1 VRVVI
6 AEDLFL
12 LRDGLTRML
21 EAHGLQVTAAVDNG
35 ADLLAAITADKPDVA
50 IVDVRLPPT
59 FTDEGLRAA
68 LAARAELPGL
78 PVLVLSQYV
87 EQLYA
92 RELLA
97 DGSGGIGYL
106 LKDRVLDSAQFMDAI
121 RRVAGGGT
129 AMDPEVIA
137 RLLDRNSGD
146 GAVAT
151 LSPREREVLGLMAEG
166 RSNAAIAQQLVIT
179 ERAVA
184 KHTASIFIR
193 LGLQPSDDNNRR
205 VLAVL
210 AYLGR

>member
-1 VRVVI
+1 
-6 AEDLFL
+6 
-12 LRDGLTRML
+12 ML
-21 EAHGLQVTAAVDNG
+21 EANGLQVAAAVDNG
-35 ADLLAAITADKPDVA
+35 ADLLSAVAEQQPDVA

-68 LAARAELPGL
+68 LAARRARRARPGL

-97 DGSGGIGYL
+97 SGSGGIGYL
-106 LKDRVLDSAQFMDAI
+106 LKDRVLDSGQFTDAV
-121 RRVAGGGT
+121 RRVAAGGT

-137 RLLDRNSGD
+137 RLLARGDGD
-146 GAVAT
+146 GALGAI
-151 LSPREREVLGLMAEG
+151 SPREREVLGLMAEG
-166 RSNAAIAQQLVIT
+166 RSNAAIAQRLVIT

-184 KHTASIFIR
+184 KHTASIFLR
-193 LGLQPSDDNNRR
+193 LGLQPSDDDNRR

-210 AYLGR
+210 AYLGQ